1 MNINFFDTL
10 TDTPDQSL
18 LPKVWLNW
26 ETKREGDKYLN
37 CETGEVQTYREEWM
51 GTGKT
56 CYDTY
61 MTMNKA
67 RAKMFQV
74 AAGKS
79 LMFAYTKY
87 HESEKLLELAVVT
100 MNTNR
105 TGGARMW
112 QYAGDRYFITKSKV
126 IYDINGTERFDC
138 GMSTFRAYENHSSYK
153 FKDFLSY
160 LSRTWSTLS
169 VITEFKKFIGSNM
182 FLSKNGR
189 ASEIKYMWNI
199 QEWYETSD
207 AKSTTGKTQKL
218 LDELSALVQ
227 ADLVHICEEFP
238 IAEADSGRMYNP
250 LQDVIYYEKLN
261 DEWSVLR
268 YCYRATNNTNMES
281 YRIFISESGK
291 CHCAKLTNNNEWVP
305 AQNLNHEWCRT
316 YAQFVNID
324 EAITKS
330 KRLSYIMPIIKK
342 FPERKYISALTMV
355 IKHPE
360 LEQLFKMGYE
370 KLAMQ
375 LMVDGT
381 VDANI
386 KKYIGYGYNKKG
398 KTLFSKWGINK
409 YQLNMLDNAFNDSWA
424 FGHPS
429 GSCYRSSIK
438 LLKKYLGNDISHLDN
453 DTFDKLARLMAQ
465 FCDCRLDRNLDA
477 HFAIMN
483 INVPKWLTHTA
494 RWISKAKSEESR
506 VTMLVDT
513 IKSYKELDTARRPEI
528 NWYFDSYSD
537 AVRAHDALIEIQRI
551 QRREHMALYS
561 MEYAERLKKEDE
573 MRQKI
578 DEGRKH
584 YEYEDDNFIIRLPL
598 ENDEIISEG
607 SNQHICISNYVNS
620 HSTGHTNL
628 FFLRHKD
635 APNTPFYAIEMRDN
649 NIKQIHGFGNKW
661 LGNNP
666 EAIPTVVRWL
676 RKHNITCDQHIL
688 TCTATGYRSTNS
700 HIPMPVVED

>member
-1 MNINFFDTL
+1 MNTNFFDTL

-26 ETKREGDKYLN
+26 ETKTQGEKYLN
-37 CETGEVQTYREEWM
+37 CENGQVQNHREEWM
-51 GTGKT
+51 GERKT
-56 CYDTY
+56 YQDTY
-61 MTMNKA
+61 MTLNKA
-67 RAKMFQV
+67 RSNVFQV

-79 LMFAYTKY
+79 LMFAYAKY
-87 HESEKLLELAVVT
+87 HESVQLLELAFVH

-105 TGGARMW
+105 TGGARVW
-112 QYAGDRYFITKSKV
+112 QYAGDRYFITKSKN
-126 IYDINGTERFDC
+126 IYDVSGVKISDC
-138 GMSTFRAYENHSSYK
+138 SMHTFRAYKNHSSCK

-160 LSRTWSTLS
+160 LCRNWTSLS
-169 VITEFKKFIGSNM
+169 PLKEFKKFIGSDM
-182 FLSKNGR
+182 YLSKNGR
-189 ASEIKYMWNI
+189 ATEILHMWHV
-199 QEWYETSD
+199 QDWYETPD

-227 ADLVHICEEFP
+227 VDVTHICEGLPVPTVENYCSLRD
-238 IAEADSGRMYNP
+238 A
-250 LQDVIYYEKLN
+250 IYYEKLN

-268 YCYRATNNTNMES
+268 YCYRSANDSNMES
-281 YRIFISESGK
+281 YRVFISEDGK
-291 CHCAKLTNNNEWVP
+291 CHCAKFTNNNEWVP
-305 AQNLNHEWCRT
+305 AQNMNHEWNRT
-316 YAQFVNID
+316 YAKFLNLND
-324 EAITKS
+324 AITQS
-330 KRLSYIMPIIKK
+330 KRIAYSMPLVKK
-342 FPERKYISALTMV
+342 FPERQYISALTMV

-375 LMVDGT
+375 LMTDGT

-386 KKYIGYGYNKKG
+386 KKYIGYNKKG

-409 YQLNMLDNAFNDSWA
+409 YQLNMLDNAFNDSRD
-424 FGHPS
+424 FGRLL
-429 GSCYRSSIK
+429 GYRYRSSIQ
-438 LLKKYLGNDISHLDN
+438 LLKKYFGNDISHLDN
-453 DTFDKLARLMAQ
+453 DTFDKLAHLMAQ
-465 FCDCRLDRNLDA
+465 FCDRYLDRNLDA
-477 HFAIMN
+477 HFAVMN
-483 INVPKWLTHTA
+483 IDIPKWLTHTA
-494 RWISKAKSEESR
+494 RWIFKAKPGESR

-513 IKSYKELDTARRPEI
+513 IKSYKELDAARRPEI

-537 AVRAHDALIEIQRI
+537 AVRAHDALIAIQRI
-551 QRREHMALYS
+551 QQRERMALYS

-598 ENDEIISEG
+598 ENNEIISEG
-607 SNQHICISNYVNS
+607 SDQHICISNYVNS

-649 NIKQIHGFGNKW
+649 SIIQIHGFGNKW